1 MRVSAWHYVEKI
13 QESTVSRYVGT
24 VNAPAASALLYNTV
38 GKGRH
43 WNEMNKSFDKLVRLL
58 ERGMK

>member
-1 MRVSAWHYVEKI
+1 MEKI
-13 QESTVSRYVGT
+13 QVSTVSRYVGT